1 MKRFAA
7 LYEAL
12 DATTSTNAKVAAMA
26 AYFRDAAPADAAWAL
41 YFLSGRRLKRLI
53 APRLLAAW
61 AIEETR
67 TPSWLFDE
75 SIGVVGDL
83 AETIALLLDAGPRS
97 QRHAFPD
104 PQENTPGLAPRHQG
118 PGGDPV
124 QRPAGDSPLA
134 LAELIE
140 GRLLPLR
147 DADEPARRA
156 AVTGLWAALDM
167 RETFLLNKLVTG
179 ELRVGVSDTLAVRA
193 LAQRAGLPKAVI
205 AHRLM
210 GTWTPGAAMFEEL
223 LRPGAAEADLSRPY
237 PFFLASPLQEPSAV
251 LGDRALW
258 LAEWKWDGIRAQLV
272 RRQGSAWL
280 WSRGEELIT
289 DRFPD
294 LHDLSRALPDGC
306 VVDGEVLAFAH
317 GAPLSFAVLQ
327 RRIGRQK
334 LDARILSEAPAALMA
349 YDLLEERGKDL
360 RELPLSERRARL
372 GRLVQQVGQERLT
385 LSAEVPATSWEA
397 LAAERDRS
405 RALGVEGLMLKRL
418 DSAYLTGRKR
428 GDWWKWKIDPYA
440 IDAVLLYAQPGS
452 GRRATLLTD
461 LTFGLWDQGALVPVA
476 KAYSGLTDE
485 EIDALDRW
493 IRQHTVERFGPVRH
507 VEPAHVF
514 ELHFEGIAKSSRH
527 KSGVAVRFPR
537 IARWRTDKKPAE
549 ADTLASLREM
559 IQE

>member
-7 LYEAL
+7 LYESL
-12 DATTSTNAKVAAMA
+12 DATTSTNAKVAAMV

-41 YFLSGRRLKRLI
+41 WFLSGRRLKRLI
-53 APRLLAAW
+53 AQRLLVAW
-61 AIEETR
+61 AIEETG
-67 TPSWLFDE
+67 TPGWLFDE

-83 AETIALLLDAGPRS
+83 AETVALLLDARPRVVGAD
-97 QRHAFPD
+97 RA
-104 PQENTPGLAPRHQG
+104 GLA
-118 PGGDPV
+118 
-124 QRPAGDSPLA
+124 SPNAYADLA
-134 LAELIE
+134 LAALIE
-140 GRLLPLR
+140 GQLLPLR
-147 DADEPARRA
+147 DAEEGAKRA
-156 AVTGLWAALDM
+156 AVTRLWATLDM

-193 LAQRAGLPKAVI
+193 LAQRAGLEPAVI

-223 LRPGAAEADLSRPY
+223 LRPGAVEADLSRPY
-237 PFFLASPLQEPSAV
+237 PFFLASPLQEAPVA

-272 RRQGSAWL
+272 RRQGGAWL

-294 LHDLSRALPDGC
+294 LYELSRALPDGC
-306 VVDGEVLAFAH
+306 VLDGEVLAFAH
-317 GAPLSFAVLQ
+317 GAPLPFAVLQ

-334 LDARILSEAPAALMA
+334 LTPRILTEAPAVFMA
-349 YDLLEERGKDL
+349 YDLLEEGGADL
-360 RELPLSERRARL
+360 RALPLHERRARL
-372 GRLVQQVGQERLT
+372 EKLVQAARQERLL
-385 LSAEVPATSWEA
+385 LSAPVAAASWEA
-397 LAAERDRS
+397 LAAERERS
-405 RALGVEGLMLKRL
+405 QERAVEGLMLKRL
-418 DSAYLTGRKR
+418 DSGYLIGRKR
-428 GDWWKWKIDPYA
+428 GAWWKWKVDPHS

-461 LTFGLWDQGALVPVA
+461 LTFGLWDEGALVPVA

-485 EIDALDRW
+485 ELDALDRW

-507 VEPAHVF
+507 VEPVHVF
-514 ELHFEGIAKSSRH
+514 ELHFEGIAKSPRH

-537 IARWRTDKKPAE
+537 IARWRTDKTPAE
-549 ADTLASLREM
+549 ADTLATLRAM
-559 IQE
+559 IRA